1 MPVLPVRPET
11 NGGGGPAC
19 PGLCSTRCSILPYAC
34 LAAGCSAPC
43 RHALSSLHLQDG
55 SRQEQKCLCCTFSL
69 QSHPSCPRLRIHD
82 PASPGKTHPEGPI
95 GEPAPLGGGT
105 GPRAVP
111 TQGCLL
117 PSLLQPAP
125 PPQGSMHGSRAVPS
139 PVPSP
144 RAGCCPVGPARW
156 VTLRC
161 CGPKGWRSLALRL
174 SGFGG
179 SKEGDR
185 GIASIAGCRVDAPG
199 EQGRGWVGLGGG
211 RKASRGHSAR
221 GRAACFA
228 LRPRGVVILN

>member
-1 MPVLPVRPET
+1 MHGRALLTAEGLGNAGLARAT
-11 NGGGGPAC
+11 GDKRWGGGPAC

-125 PPQGSMHGSRAVPS
+125 PPPGQHAWLEGCPQPCPQPQGWLLP
-139 PVPSP
+139 
-144 RAGCCPVGPARW
+144 
-156 VTLRC
+156 
-161 CGPKGWRSLALRL
+161 
-174 SGFGG
+174 GG
-179 SKEGDR
+179 SC
-185 GIASIAGCRVDAPG
+185 S
-199 EQGRGWVGLGGG
+199 VGHPEMLWSKGL
-211 RKASRGHSAR
+211 A
-221 GRAACFA
+221 
-228 LRPRGVVILN
+228 